1 MHASPYRVNRRAG
14 VSEQYAQTTQC
25 CYEPVWTP
33 SRSRWTYGR
42 AMPWWGDSAT
52 DVSSAG
58 TARHSVSHGSC
69 LVASTI
75 ASYIYHHLIVV
86 QNYTRVPWIHRA
98 PCTHERRMAGRGRAV
113 QVCVRVIRVRVIQS
127 KMVDVA
133 ARGLI
138 TLDPAAHV
146 PRPASGKSARAER
159 VPKSYYL
166 VRVRR

>member
-1 MHASPYRVNRRAG
+1 MHLHTVSTRRAG

-33 SRSRWTYGR
+33 SRAAGGR
-42 AMPWWGDSAT
+42 TAGPCLGGGDSAT

-113 QVCVRVIRVRVIQS
+113 QVCVRVIQS